1 MTQRRGDVG
10 EESIDLPFGAVPPAI
25 SCHHSHERG
34 DNNRGAPERRSGHI
48 RGIILVGP
56 TLWLIHDVFGP
67 ITQMLQADPVDVL
80 TSVARLV
87 AEAPSLREVV
97 AGLAGTLRAPIPFD
111 RLHVLRLDRADS
123 FVLYTASE
131 TGGVEVTKHL
141 VGDPAT
147 QMDAV
152 DDAARSRIVCTIRQG
167 ARVHGALWLTSPNED
182 AFCTAHQKLMDS
194 VVDLLGLAFE
204 HDAIVERDKLR
215 RERIDSL
222 RGLLQTMAGALD
234 IRRVFDEVSEVVRG
248 GLPHD
253 MLVITSWGA
262 DGTSFRIYAMAGA
275 AAEPDFFEAQPLSG
289 DDLAQL
295 QRDAYVIHDADTEV
309 PPTSLRGKI
318 FRRFGVRSALRV
330 LMPLGTRVFG
340 SLFFL
345 SWQTDR
351 FSEEDVDFARRVAD
365 HLALALSHEQLAE
378 AARRQAESR
387 ETAARLEAQVAT
399 LTRELESRTG
409 HRRVVGQSK
418 QWKDVLA
425 HAARVAHT
433 ETTVLLTG
441 ESGTGKEVVA
451 RFIHHA
457 SRRSQGPFVAINC
470 AALPDQLLESELFGH
485 ERGAFTG
492 AVSAKP
498 GRIEQANGG
507 VLFLDEVG
515 EMAPTVQAKL
525 LRVLEEREFMRLGS
539 TRALHADI
547 RVIAATNRDLHAAM
561 QRGEFREDLY
571 YRLGVFEISLPPLR
585 ARLDDVLELADSF
598 LAEIGE
604 TVGRP
609 AAGISRDAREHLLTY
624 EWPGNVRELRNAIE
638 RAVILADGGF
648 IRSEHL
654 PVTPRRAGRS
664 DDHTAANLPAGG
676 VNLEDI
682 ERSLVVKALTQA
694 RHNKTRAAKLLGL
707 TRAQLY
713 SRIEKYGLT
722 GTES

>member
-1 MTQRRGDVG
+1 M
-10 EESIDLPFGAVPPAI
+10 A
-25 SCHHSHERG
+25 
-34 DNNRGAPERRSGHI
+34 
-48 RGIILVGP
+48 
-56 TLWLIHDVFGP
+56 
-67 ITQMLQADPVDVL
+67 QADPVHVL
-80 TSVARLV
+80 TTVARLV
-87 AEAPSLREVV
+87 AEAGSLRDIVPR
-97 AGLAGTLRAPIPFD
+97 LALTLRTSIPFE
-111 RLHVLRLDRADS
+111 RLHVLRLDRAES
-123 FVLYTASE
+123 FVLYVVGE
-131 TGGVEVTKHL
+131 TGALEIREHR
-141 VGDPAT
+141 VGDPPTSIEAGDP
-147 QMDAV
+147 DAI
-152 DDAARSRIVCTIRQG
+152 SRILCTVRQG
-167 ARVHGALWLTSPNED
+167 TRVHGAVWLTSSVED
-182 AFCTAHQKLMDS
+182 AFDASHQSLMDS
-194 VVDLLGLAFE
+194 VVDVLGLAFE
-204 HDAIVERDKLR
+204 HTAIIDRETLR

-222 RGLLQTMAGALD
+222 RGLLHTMAEALD
-234 IRRVFDEVSEVVRG
+234 IRHVFNDVSDVVRG

-253 MLVITSWGA
+253 ILVITAWGK
-262 DGTSFRIYAMAGA
+262 DGASFRLYAVAGTETD
-275 AAEPDFFEAQPLSG
+275 AELLEPQVLTG
-289 DDLAQL
+289 DDRTVLT
-295 QRDAYVIHDADTEV
+295 RDAYVIHDADAEV
-309 PPTSLRGKI
+309 APDSIRGRI
-318 FRRFGVRSALRV
+318 FKRFGVRSALRV
-330 LMPLGTRVFG
+330 PMPLGAEVFG

-345 SWQTDR
+345 SRLTDS
-351 FSEEDVDFARRVAD
+351 FSEEDIDFARRVAD
-365 HLALALSHEQLAE
+365 HLALALSHERLAE
-378 AARRQAESR
+378 AARSQAESR
-387 ETAARLEAQVAT
+387 EMAARLEAQVAT
-399 LTRELESRTG
+399 LTRELEARTG
-409 HRRVVGQSK
+409 QRRVVGQSK

-457 SRRSQGPFVAINC
+457 SRRSLGPFIAINC

-492 AVSAKP
+492 AVSTKP
-498 GRIEQANGG
+498 GRIEQAAGG

-539 TRALHADI
+539 TRVIHADI

-571 YRLGVFEISLPPLR
+571 YRLGVFEIALPPLR
-585 ARLDDVLELADSF
+585 ERLDDVLELADAF

-609 AAGISRDAREHLLTY
+609 AAGISREAREHLLAY
-624 EWPGNVRELRNAIE
+624 AWPGNVRELRNAIE

-654 PVTPRRAGRS
+654 PVTPPRPS
-664 DDHTAANLPAGG
+664 VKTDDTPSGPLPAGG

-682 ERSLVVKALTQA
+682 ERSLVVRALTQA

-713 SRIEKYGLT
+713 SRIEKYGLA
-722 GTES
+722 ESEPS

>member
-1 MTQRRGDVG
+1 MV
-10 EESIDLPFGAVPPAI
+10 
-25 SCHHSHERG
+25 
-34 DNNRGAPERRSGHI
+34 
-48 RGIILVGP
+48 
-56 TLWLIHDVFGP
+56 
-67 ITQMLQADPVDVL
+67 QADPGDVL

-97 AGLAGTLRAPIPFD
+97 AGVAGTVRQTIPFE

-123 FVLYTASE
+123 FVLYTKGE
-131 TGGVEVTKHL
+131 TGDVEVTKHL

-147 QMDAV
+147 QVENDE
-152 DDAARSRIVCTIRQG
+152 AARSRIVCTIRQG
-167 ARVHGALWLTSPNED
+167 PRVHGALWITSSHED
-182 AFCTAHQKLMDS
+182 AFYPAHQKLMDS

-204 HDAIVERDKLR
+204 HDAIIERDKLR

-234 IRRVFDEVSEVVRG
+234 IRRVFDKVSEVVRG

-253 MLVITSWGA
+253 MLVITSWGE
-262 DGTSFRIYAMAGA
+262 DGTSFRVYAMAGA
-275 AAEPDFFEAQPLSG
+275 TAAPDFFEPQPLSG

-295 QRDAYVIHDADTEV
+295 HRDAYVIHDADAEV

-330 LMPLGTRVFG
+330 LMPLGTEVFG

-345 SWQTDR
+345 SRQTDR
-351 FSEEDVDFARRVAD
+351 FSEDDVDFARRVAD
-365 HLALALSHEQLAE
+365 HLALALSHERLAE
-378 AARRQAESR
+378 AARSQAASR

-399 LTRELESRTG
+399 LTRELEARTG
-409 HRRVVGQSK
+409 QRRVVGQSK

-498 GRIEQANGG
+498 GRIEQASGG

-539 TRALHADI
+539 TRVLHADI

-585 ARLDDVLELADSF
+585 DRLDDVLELADGF

-609 AAGISRDAREHLLTY
+609 AAGISRDAKGSPADLRVARQRARTAKRHRARRH
-624 EWPGNVRELRNAIE
+624 PGRRRLHSKRTPAGYAAACCA
-638 RAVILADGGF
+638 RRRRG
-648 IRSEHL
+648 
-654 PVTPRRAGRS
+654 PRRRC
-664 DDHTAANLPAGG
+664 PVGG
-676 VNLEDI
+676 VNLEDDRAI
-682 ERSLVVKALTQA
+682 AGRQGAYAGASQQNARGQAPGPDSRAVVFAD
-694 RHNKTRAAKLLGL
+694 
-707 TRAQLY
+707 
-713 SRIEKYGLT
+713 
-722 GTES
+722 